1 MISVLALP
9 HERVYSLIQ
18 VWQLS
23 LHHRETLFGTL
34 YVPSSDLVVIEF
46 ASFSPPHKLCMRK
59 RNPLLLNLLLK

>member
-23 LHHRETLFGTL
+23 LHHRETLFGIL